1 MSTLSAE
8 RPLASAS
15 ASDAAI
21 DELQQYRR
29 VSLAAMASLGLG
41 LVGLF
46 AIIFPGMLIFPA
58 IGLLCAI
65 VAFVN
70 IRRYE
75 GELSG
80 KGLAA
85 IGAVS
90 SLLMLVGGTSYHAYV
105 YATEVPEG
113 YERIS
118 FYDFE
123 PGADAPPKQLIS
135 DDAIALDGKKV
146 FIKGYIHPSV
156 DSLGAVKRF
165 VLVPDMGT
173 CCFGGEPKL
182 TDMVAV
188 ELAEGESTKYNMRL
202 RKLAGTFHV
211 NPVIEPVAGIQGIGP
226 GVAFELAPATLE

>member
-15 ASDAAI
+15 VSDAAI

-29 VSLAAMASLGLG
+29 VSLAAMASVGLG

-46 AIIFPGMLIFPA
+46 AFILPGMLIFPA

-65 VAFVN
+65 MAFVN

-80 KGLAA
+80 TGLASL
-85 IGAVS
+85 GAAA
-90 SLLMLVGGTSYHAYV
+90 SLLVLVGATSYHAYV
-105 YATEVPEG
+105 YATEVPDG
-113 YERIS
+113 HERIT
-118 FYDFE
+118 FYEFE
-123 PGADAPPKQLIS
+123 PPSDAPPSQLIS
-135 DDAIALDGKKV
+135 EKAISLDGKKV
-146 FIKGYIHPSV
+146 FIKGYVHPSV
-156 DSLGAVKRF
+156 DSHDRVKRF

-173 CCFGGEPKL
+173 CCFGGQPKL

-211 NPVIEPVAGIQGIGP
+211 NPRIEPVPGISEIGP
-226 GVAFELAPATLE
+226 GVAFELSPAELK

>member
-15 ASDAAI
+15 VSDAAI

-29 VSLAAMASLGLG
+29 VSLAAMASVGLG

-46 AIIFPGMLIFPA
+46 AFVLPGMLIFPA

-65 VAFVN
+65 MAFVN

-80 KGLAA
+80 TGLAA
-85 IGAVS
+85 IGAVA
-90 SLLMLVGGTSYHAYV
+90 SLLVLTGAASYHAYV

-113 YERIS
+113 YQRVS
-118 FYDFE
+118 FYEFE
-123 PGADAPPKQLIS
+123 PGEDEPPKQLIS
-135 DDAIALDGKKV
+135 NEAIALDGKQV

-156 DSLGAVKRF
+156 DNGDRVNRF

-173 CCFGGEPKL
+173 CCFGGVPKL
-182 TDMVAV
+182 TDMMAV
-188 ELAEGESTKYNMRL
+188 ELAAGESTKYNMRL

-211 NPVIEPVAGIQGIGP
+211 NPMIKPVAGIEGVGP
-226 GVAFELAPATLE
+226 GVAFELSPATLE

>member
-1 MSTLSAE
+1 MATLSAE
-8 RPLASAS
+8 RPPATASV
-15 ASDAAI
+15 SDAAV

-29 VSLAAMASLGLG
+29 VSLAAMASVGLG

-46 AIIFPGMLIFPA
+46 AFVLPGMLIFPA

-65 VAFVN
+65 IAFVN

-80 KGLAA
+80 TGLAA
-85 IGAVS
+85 LGAVASLLLLIGA
-90 SLLMLVGGTSYHAYV
+90 TSYHAYI
-105 YATEVPEG
+105 YATEVPDG
-113 YERIS
+113 YQRIT
-118 FYDFE
+118 FYEFE
-123 PGADAPPKQLIS
+123 PPSDAPPSQLIS

-146 FIKGYIHPSV
+146 FIKGYVHPSV
-156 DSLGAVKRF
+156 DSHDRVKRF

-173 CCFGGEPKL
+173 CCFGGVPKL
-182 TDMVAV
+182 TDMIAV

-211 NPVIEPVAGIQGIGP
+211 NRQIEPVAGIQGVGP
-226 GVAFELAPATLE
+226 GVAFELSPATLE

>member
-8 RPLASAS
+8 RPLTSA
-15 ASDAAI
+15 AVSDAAI

-29 VSLAAMASLGLG
+29 VSLAAMASVGLG

-46 AIIFPGMLIFPA
+46 AFILPGMLIFPA
-58 IGLLCAI
+58 IGLLCA
-65 VAFVN
+65 VMAFVN

-80 KGLAA
+80 TGLAA
-85 IGAVS
+85 LGAVA
-90 SLLMLVGGTSYHAYV
+90 SLVVLVAATSYHAYI
-105 YATEVPEG
+105 YATEVPENHQ
-113 YERIS
+113 RIS
-118 FYDFE
+118 FYELE
-123 PGADAPPKQLIS
+123 PPSDAPPKQLIS
-135 DDAIALDGKKV
+135 DEAIALDGKKV

-156 DSLGAVKRF
+156 DDLGAVKRF

-173 CCFGGEPKL
+173 CCFGGQPKL

-211 NPVIEPVAGIQGIGP
+211 NPRIEPVAGITEIGP
-226 GVAFELAPATLE
+226 GVAFELSPAELK